1 MFTQITVNFPPPSR
15 LHNCLGDG
23 ICGVG
28 VGVFLLSSPT
38 WEKIHPGGKVF
49 MEPYFSE
56 IAAFDQIGKLQEG
69 FFFFFPLYLLQFK
82 GLQLKTILT
91 PKKCQLSGVV
101 YSDPTAAE
109 PHLPGGS
116 QVLHEASKKQVEGE

>member
-1 MFTQITVNFPPPSR
+1 MEFAGWGWDFFY
-15 LHNCLGDG
+15 CL
-23 ICGVG
+23 
-28 VGVFLLSSPT
+28 LPT

-69 FFFFFPLYLLQFK
+69 FPPGPPYLLLFK
-82 GLQLKTILT
+82 GLQLRTILT
-91 PKKCQLSGVV
+91 PKKCQLLGVV

-109 PHLPGGS
+109 PLLPGGS
-116 QVLHEASKKQVEGE
+116 QVLHEASKKQVEGEQRIPSKTEDSHQLLGAPTH